1 MSHSRD
7 EVYQLCSGLALLEQ
21 GQILECGE
29 TKAVFQNPG
38 SRTGAVLTGCKNI
51 AAARKTGKY
60 EVEVPEWGVR
70 FDTARPVEDNLVA
83 VGVRAHHFS
92 PGEGENSYPV
102 VCSGKMEGPFETTV
116 LFQYGEKERETG
128 KLWWRISGEQRAE
141 KLPERLGVA
150 AEHIL
155 LLYH

>member
-1 MSHSRD
+1 MQRAGS
-7 EVYQLCSGLALLEQ
+7 SG
-21 GQILECGE
+21 
-29 TKAVFQNPG
+29 
-38 SRTGAVLTGCKNI
+38 TGADPGMRGDESCFSKSGTPDGSGAYRVQEYCGGQTK
-51 AAARKTGKY
+51 
-60 EVEVPEWGVR
+60 
-70 FDTARPVEDNLVA
+70 
-83 VGVRAHHFS
+83 RAHHFS